1 MDFQAMDSSGEF
13 ILGALFWELSFNY
26 VDFLYFHFSTL
37 LLVFKASS
45 NDCGAESEFVRPV
58 NFMVIDRVYR
68 SLVAGGLDL
77 GFWRLSSGFKRLMA
91 WFWRVAMDYELSDI
105 VVS

>member
-1 MDFQAMDSSGEF
+1 M
-13 ILGALFWELSFNY
+13 
-26 VDFLYFHFSTL
+26 
-37 LLVFKASS
+37 FKASS

-77 GFWRLSSGFKRLMA
+77 GF
-91 WFWRVAMDYELSDI
+91 
-105 VVS
+105 